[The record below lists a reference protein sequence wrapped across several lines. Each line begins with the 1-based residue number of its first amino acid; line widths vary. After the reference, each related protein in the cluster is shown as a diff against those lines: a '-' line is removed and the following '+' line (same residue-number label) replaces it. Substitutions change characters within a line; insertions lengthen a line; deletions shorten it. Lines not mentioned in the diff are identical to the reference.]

1 MNLFGR
7 RKGEVATV
15 EVQPIAAATVTPS
28 FTDLIANRQSIDSEI
43 KAMQEA
49 EIAMLKRN
57 ATTLASVL
65 NISIAELLGLKVDDE
80 RPRRKRREVKAKYK
94 HPTED
99 LTWSGRGKPP
109 KWILELIAAGNEKSK
124 FLIE

>member
-1 MNLFGR
+1 MNLFNR
-7 RKGEVATV
+7 RKEEIATDDVKPVAPATV
-15 EVQPIAAATVTPS
+15 MPT
-28 FTDLIANRQSIDSEI
+28 FTDLIANRQSIDAEI
-43 KAMQEA
+43 KTMQEA
-49 EIAMLKRN
+49 EIATLKRN

-65 NISIAELLGLKVDDE
+65 NISIADLLGIKVDDE

>member
-7 RKGEVATV
+7 RKEEVTT
-15 EVQPIAAATVTPS
+15 EVVKPIAAATATPT
-28 FTDLIANRQSIDSEI
+28 FTDLIANRQSIDAEI
-43 KAMQEA
+43 KTMQET
-49 EIAMLKRN
+49 EIVMLKRN
-57 ATTLASVL
+57 AISLASVL
-65 NISIAELLGLKVDDE
+65 NISVAELLGIKVDDE

>member
-7 RKGEVATV
+7 RNEEIATAEVRSVAPAT
-15 EVQPIAAATVTPS
+15 ATPT
-28 FTDLIANRQSIDSEI
+28 FTDLIANRQSIDNEI
-43 KAMQEA
+43 KTMQET

-57 ATTLASVL
+57 ASTLASVL
-65 NISIAELLGLKVDDE
+65 NVSVAELLGIKVDDE